1 MFGKA
6 RRSFSMAEETN
17 HVTEASNQLE
27 LQVGD
32 QLAGKVVKIEDKQAL
47 IDIGHKFDAI
57 LPISEVSNIHIE
69 HISDS
74 LNVGDE
80 IKVIVKKLNL
90 EKEELVV
97 SKRAVDAEA
106 AWDNLALKMKNGE
119 VFEAT
124 VAEVVKG
131 GLVVDVGL
139 RGFVP
144 ASQVEL
150 NYVEDF
156 SEYKG
161 RTLRLRVMELDREN
175 NRVILSQ
182 RAVLEA
188 NLNQQKN
195 QLFERISEG
204 SIIEGNV
211 QRLTDFGAFVDLG
224 GVDGLVHVSELSW
237 DHVDHASQIV
247 KEGDR
252 VTVKVLRV
260 DRDSHRISLSI
271 KATQSSPWD
280 KAIENIQVGST
291 VKGTVRRLASFGAFV
306 EIQPGVEGLVHI
318 SQISNKRVGSP
329 NEVLQVGQEVEAK
342 VLDVN
347 VSEKRISLSIKE
359 LEENPKI
366 DESVQA
372 KLDEAKSLGVS
383 IGDRIGEE
391 LRKKLK

>member
-1 MFGKA
+1 
-6 RRSFSMAEETN
+6 MAEETN

>member
-1 MFGKA
+1 MVD
-6 RRSFSMAEETN
+6 ETN
-17 HVTEASNQLE
+17 QVTEDNGLIE
-27 LQVGD
+27 LKTGD
-32 QLAGKVVKIEDKQAL
+32 QLSGKVVKIEDKQAL
-47 IDIGHKFDAI
+47 IDVGYKFDAI

-69 HISDS
+69 QISDA
-74 LNVGDE
+74 LHLGDE
-80 IKVIVKKLNL
+80 IQVLVKKLNL

-97 SKRAVDAEA
+97 SKKAVDAEQAWA
-106 AWDNLALKMKNGE
+106 ALETKMKNGE

-139 RGFVP
+139 RGFIP

-150 NYVEDF
+150 NFIDDF
-156 SEYKG
+156 NDYKG
-161 RTLRLRVMELDREN
+161 RTLRLKVMELDRSN

-182 RAVLEA
+182 RAVLEQD
-188 NLNQQKN
+188 LNKQKD
-195 QLFERISEG
+195 QLFGKISEG
-204 SIIEGNV
+204 SVLQGTV

-237 DHVDHASQIV
+237 EHIDHPSQVV
-247 KEGDR
+247 KEGDQ
-252 VTVKVLRV
+252 VSVKVLRV
-260 DRDSHRISLSI
+260 DRDSQRISLSL
-271 KATQSSPWD
+271 KATVSSPWD
-280 KAIENIQVGST
+280 KAVSSIEVGST
-291 VKGTVRRLASFGAFV
+291 VKGIVRRLVSFGAFV

-318 SQISNKRVGSP
+318 SQISNRRVASP
-329 NEVLQVGQEVEAK
+329 NEVLQIGQEVEAK

-347 VSEKRISLSIKE
+347 IQEKRISLSIKE
-359 LEENPKI
+359 LEDNPVI
-366 DESVQA
+366 DEKIQA

>member
-1 MFGKA
+1 M
-6 RRSFSMAEETN
+6 SEETKSTMEEN
-17 HVTEASNQLE
+17 SSTQLQE
-27 LQVGD
+27 GE
-32 QLAGKVVKIEDKQAL
+32 QLTGKVVKIEEKQAL
-47 IDIGHKFDAI
+47 IDVGQKFDAI

-69 HISDS
+69 QISDV
-74 LNVGDE
+74 LQVGDE
-80 IKVIVKKLNL
+80 LTVLVKKVNL

-97 SKRAVDAEA
+97 SKKAIDAEK
-106 AWDNLALKMKNGE
+106 AWDDLAAKMANGD
-119 VFEAT
+119 VFEST

-150 NYVEDF
+150 NYVDDF
-156 SEYKG
+156 SDYKG
-161 RTLRLRVMELDREN
+161 RTLRLKVMEIDREH

-182 RAVLEA
+182 RAVLEEE
-188 NLNQQKN
+188 LNKQKHDV
-195 QLFERISEG
+195 LERITEG
-204 SIIEGNV
+204 SVLEGTV

-237 DHVDHASQIV
+237 EHIDNPSQV
-247 KEGDR
+247 VAEGDR
-252 VTVKVLRV
+252 VKVKVLRV
-260 DRDSHRISLSI
+260 DRDSQRISLSI
-271 KATQSSPWD
+271 KATQPSPWD
-280 KAIENIQVGST
+280 AAIETIQVGST

-318 SQISNKRVGSP
+318 SQISNRRVGSP
-329 NEVLQVGQEVEAK
+329 SEVLQVGQEIEAK

-347 VSEKRISLSIKE
+347 AVEKRISLSIRE
-359 LEENPKI
+359 LEENPKV
-366 DESVQA
+366 DEKVQA
-372 KLDEAKSLGVS
+372 KLEEVKSLGVS

>member
-6 RRSFSMAEETN
+6 RRYIGMVDETN
-17 HVTEASNQLE
+17 QVTEENGRLE
-27 LQVGD
+27 VQIGD
-32 QLAGKVVKIEDKQAL
+32 ELSGKVVKIEDKQAL
-47 IDIGHKFDAI
+47 VDVRYKFDAI

-69 HISDS
+69 QITDV
-74 LNVGDE
+74 LTVGDE
-80 IKVIVKKLNL
+80 VKVKVKKLNL

-97 SKRAVDAEA
+97 SKRAIDAEK
-106 AWDNLALKMKNGE
+106 AWAELEAKMKSDY

-150 NYVEDF
+150 NFVEDF
-156 SEYKG
+156 SDYKG
-161 RTLRLRVMELDREN
+161 RTLRLKVMELDRDN

-182 RAVLEA
+182 RAVLEEGV
-188 NLNQQKN
+188 NKQKA
-195 QLFERISEG
+195 QLFDRIAEG
-204 SIIEGNV
+204 DVLEGTV
-211 QRLTDFGAFVDLG
+211 QRLADFGAFVDLG

-237 DHVDHASQIV
+237 EHVEHTSQVV

-280 KAIENIQVGST
+280 KAVETIQVGSS

-306 EIQPGVEGLVHI
+306 ELHPGVEGLVHI
-318 SQISNKRVGSP
+318 SQISNRRVGSP

-347 VSEKRISLSIKE
+347 IAEKRISLSIKE

-366 DESVQA
+366 DEKVQA
-372 KLDEAKSLGVS
+372 KLEEAKTLGVS

-391 LRKKLK
+391 LLKKLK